1 MLGDSLYAKI
11 RMSRPSCDK
20 WLASGAKDADAFEEW
35 GSLDAQRCTEAKES
49 VMERFERVGDGE
61 DLFCCDYDES
71 ERAFIIAGAELAA
84 DESTIVSLIAAIRGA
99 AEYADAK
106 ESSFAMLFSAEGGGD
121 PDALIEISASGSRFI
136 DPTSDE
142 PEVLYFINEA
152 EEFIETM
159 IEDE

>member
-1 MLGDSLYAKI
+1 MLGDSIYAKI
-11 RMSRPSCDK
+11 RMTRSACDK
-20 WLASGAKDADAFEEW
+20 WLSSGAKEADAFDEW
-35 GSLDAQRCTEAKES
+35 GSLNAQRHDEMNES
-49 VMERFERVGDGE
+49 VNDRFERVGAE
-61 DLFCCDYDES
+61 EELFCFDYDES